1 MPRMTGMTRIAGI
14 ARMARIARMASM
26 ARIAGTV
33 SILYLASHTISKVAT
48 APSISMPQ
56 H

>member
-1 MPRMTGMTRIAGI
+1 MARMACIARMTGMTRIA
-14 ARMARIARMASM
+14 RMARM